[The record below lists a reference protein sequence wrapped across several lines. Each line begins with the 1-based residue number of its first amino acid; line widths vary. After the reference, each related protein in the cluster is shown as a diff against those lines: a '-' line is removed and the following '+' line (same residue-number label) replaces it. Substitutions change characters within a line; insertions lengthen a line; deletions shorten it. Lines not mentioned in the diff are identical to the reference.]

1 MSKSNYTPRL
11 KEQYLNKI
19 AAELK
24 QELKVSNVHE
34 IPRMEKIVL
43 NMGVGQGTQDR
54 KKVAKAVEELTLIA
68 GQKALPTIAKK
79 SVAQFKLRDGMA
91 IGTKVTLR
99 GNRMYEFLDRL
110 INVALPRTKDFRGLS
125 PKSFDRNGNYA
136 MGIKEHIIFPEID
149 YDQID
154 VIKGLDVV
162 MVTSTNKDDHARSL
176 LKSFGLPIKD

>member
-19 AAELK
+19 SDELK
-24 QELKVSNVHE
+24 EELKVANVHE

-125 PKSFDRNGNYA
+125 SKSFDRNGNYA
-136 MGIKEHIIFPEID
+136 MGIKEHIIFHEID

-162 MVTSTNKDDHARSL
+162 MVTSTNKDDHARAL

>member
-1 MSKSNYTPRL
+1 MSKSSYTPRL
-11 KEQYLNKI
+11 KEQYTKI
-19 AAELK
+19 ISKTLKDELGVK
-24 QELKVSNVHE
+24 NVHE

-43 NMGVGQGTQDR
+43 NMGIGQGTQDR

-68 GQKALPTIAKK
+68 GQKAVATIAKK
-79 SVAQFKLRDGMA
+79 SIAQFKLRDGMA
-91 IGTKVTLR
+91 IGAKVTLR

-162 MVTSTNKDDHARSL
+162 MVTSTTNDDHARSL